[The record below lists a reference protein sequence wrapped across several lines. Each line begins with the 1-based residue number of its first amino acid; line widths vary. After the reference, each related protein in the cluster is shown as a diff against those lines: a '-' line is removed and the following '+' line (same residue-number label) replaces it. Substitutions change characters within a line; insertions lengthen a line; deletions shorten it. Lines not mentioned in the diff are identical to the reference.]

1 MGRTSD
7 AREKL
12 IESAVE
18 LIHSRSYS
26 EVGVNELCKH
36 AGVKKGS
43 FYHFFPSKQ
52 DLTLAALDQFME
64 MFRREFSGPSFAGDL
79 PASERIQQVFEVM
92 YQHQR
97 TTLDATGHVWGC
109 PVGNL
114 ALELSTQDEP
124 IRQKVQQVF
133 EMMMEM
139 VEQLLREAVSDGDL
153 PELDITITAQAL
165 LAYIEGVLLISKT
178 WNDPEIIRQ
187 LATKVPQ
194 LLSPSPA

>member
-26 EVGVNELCKH
+26 EVGVNELCQH

-79 PASERIQQVFEVM
+79 SASERIQQVFEVM

-133 EMMMEM
+133 EMMMQM
-139 VEQLLREAVSDGDL
+139 VEQVLQKAVSNGEL
-153 PELDITITAQAL
+153 PEMDITTTAQAL
-165 LAYIEGVLLISKT
+165 LAYFEGVLLISKT

-194 LLSPSPA
+194 LLIPSPA

>member
-26 EVGVNELCKH
+26 EVGVNELCQH

-52 DLTLAALDQFME
+52 DLTLAALDRFTD
-64 MFRREFSGPSFAGDL
+64 MFRREFSGPAFAGDL

-92 YQHQR
+92 YNHQR
-97 TTLDATGHVWGC
+97 TTFDATGHVWGC

-139 VEQLLREAVSDGDL
+139 VEHCSGRPSATVTCRNWIS
-153 PELDITITAQAL
+153 PSPPKRFW
-165 LAYIEGVLLISKT
+165 LISK
-178 WNDPEIIRQ
+178 
-187 LATKVPQ
+187 ACCS
-194 LLSPSPA
+194 SPRPGTTQRSSGNWRPRYPSY

>member
-12 IESAVE
+12 IASAVE

-26 EVGVNELCKH
+26 EVGVNELCQH

-43 FYHFFPSKQ
+43 FYHFFPSKK

-79 PASERIQQVFEVM
+79 SASERIQQVFEVM

-194 LLSPSPA
+194 LLIPSPA